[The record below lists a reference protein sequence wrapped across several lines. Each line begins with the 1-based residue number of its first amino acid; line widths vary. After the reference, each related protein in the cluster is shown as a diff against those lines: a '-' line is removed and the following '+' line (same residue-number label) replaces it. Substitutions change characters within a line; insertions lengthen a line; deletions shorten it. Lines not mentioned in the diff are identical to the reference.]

1 MHKTRKQH
9 HVSKPLL
16 AAVFTNFDFALVTGV
31 IGVPYFISD
40 LFHIQTIEHIEFKG
54 TDKFTDILI
63 FS

>member
-1 MHKTRKQH
+1 M
-9 HVSKPLL
+9 SKPLL